1 MNNLEKILFKYDE
14 YGNVLLQLFLL
25 FKNTSHLVKI
35 NFIINKTIQ
44 SFFFLLFVGLLS
56 IVQAQEISDTK
67 FGKGMIN
74 FIAKDSSFSVKF
86 APRIQSRFQSQWDY
100 NEEEYDDAELN
111 FLVRRARLKFGGFA
125 FTPKLKY
132 KIELGLSNR
141 DLSGASV
148 YNRNTPRYILD
159 AVVMWN
165 FHENFELWAGQTK
178 LPGNIERV
186 VSSANLQLIDRSLLN
201 SKFNIDRDMGIQ
213 LRHKTKLGGNWI
225 SREKFSISQGEG
237 RNITEGNIGGLQYTS
252 RLELLPFGEFSSKG
266 DYSQGDL
273 KREKSIK
280 AMFGFTYDINNN
292 AVKNRSNMG
301 SYMTQSNGGLF
312 ETDITTVFIDG
323 VIKYNGFSLTGE
335 YASRNAD
342 TIEALEA
349 DGRTKTGAV
358 VGAGSAINF
367 QGSYLFKNN
376 VEMTLRY
383 TNVDFKEVT
392 RLSDLQQITYG
403 ISKYVVG
410 HSLKIQADLSFSQSS
425 SMRDFV
431 LFRTGFDLHF

>member
-1 MNNLEKILFKYDE
+1 MMLKAKQITLILCVIFSS
-14 YGNVLLQLFLL
+14 FL
-25 FKNTSHLVKI
+25 K
-35 NFIINKTIQ
+35 
-44 SFFFLLFVGLLS
+44 
-56 IVQAQEISDTK
+56 AQGVSDTK

-86 APRIQSRFQSQWDY
+86 APRIQSRYQGQWDY
-100 NEEEYDDAELN
+100 DGEEYDEANLN
-111 FLVRRARLKFGGFA
+111 FIVRRARLKFGGFA

-132 KIELGLSNR
+132 KMELGLSNR
-141 DLSGASV
+141 DISGASI

-159 AVVMWN
+159 AVIMWN

-201 SKFNIDRDMGIQ
+201 SKFNIDRDMGVQ
-213 LRHKTKLGGNWI
+213 LRHKTKWGGNFI
-225 SREKFSISQGEG
+225 TREKFSISQGEG
-237 RNITEGNIGGLQYTS
+237 RNITVGNLGGLQYTS

-312 ETDITTVFIDG
+312 ETDISTVFIDG
-323 VIKYNGFSLTGE
+323 VIKYNGFALTGE

-367 QGSYLFKNN
+367 QGSYLLKNN
-376 VEMTLRY
+376 LEMTLRY

-410 HSLKIQADLSFSQSS
+410 HSLKIQADLTFSQSDAT
-425 SMRDFV
+425 RDYV

>member
-1 MNNLEKILFKYDE
+1 MKHLILSF
-14 YGNVLLQLFLL
+14 LFIPL
-25 FKNTSHLVKI
+25 
-35 NFIINKTIQ
+35 
-44 SFFFLLFVGLLS
+44 GLSL
-56 IVQAQEISDTK
+56 QAQEISDTK
-67 FGKGMIN
+67 FGNGMIN

-86 APRIQSRFQSQWDY
+86 APRVQSRYQSEWSYNGEDY
-100 NEEEYDDAELN
+100 DPVDIN
-111 FLVRRARLKFGGFA
+111 FSVRRARLKFGGFA
-125 FTPKLKY
+125 FSPKLKY

-141 DLSGASV
+141 DISGANV

-165 FHENFELWAGQTK
+165 FYENFELWAGQTK

-213 LRHKTKLGGNWI
+213 LRHKLRLGGNWI
-225 SREKFSISQGEG
+225 IKEKFSISQGEG

-280 AMFGFTYDINNN
+280 AMLGFTYDINEN
-292 AVKNRSNMG
+292 AVKSRSNMG
-301 SYMTQSNGGLF
+301 SYLIQSSGGLF
-312 ETDITTVFIDG
+312 ETDITTIFLDG
-323 VIKYNGFSLTGE
+323 VIKYNGFALTGE
-335 YASRNAD
+335 YANRDAD
-342 TIEALEA
+342 QIEALEE

-358 VGAGSAINF
+358 VGAGSASNI

-376 VEMTLRY
+376 FEITARY
-383 TNVDFKEVT
+383 TNINFKEIT
-392 RLSDLQQITYG
+392 RLSDLKQITFG
-403 ISKYVVG
+403 VSKYVVG
-410 HSLKIQADLSFSQSS
+410 HSLKIQADISLLNASGIK
-425 SMRDFV
+425 DNV

>member
-1 MNNLEKILFKYDE
+1 MKQLILSF
-14 YGNVLLQLFLL
+14 LFIPL
-25 FKNTSHLVKI
+25 
-35 NFIINKTIQ
+35 
-44 SFFFLLFVGLLS
+44 GLSL
-56 IVQAQEISDTK
+56 QAQEISDTK
-67 FGKGMIN
+67 FGNGMIN

-86 APRIQSRFQSQWDY
+86 APRVQSRYQSEWSYDGEDY
-100 NEEEYDDAELN
+100 DPADIN
-111 FLVRRARLKFGGFA
+111 FSVRRARLKFGGFA
-125 FTPKLKY
+125 FLPKLKY

-141 DLSGASV
+141 DISGANI

-201 SKFNIDRDMGIQ
+201 SKFNIDRDIGIQ
-213 LRHKTKLGGNWI
+213 LRHKLRLGGNWI
-225 SREKFSISQGEG
+225 IKEKFSISQGEG

-280 AMFGFTYDINNN
+280 AMFGFTYDINEN
-292 AVKNRSNMG
+292 AVKSRSNMG
-301 SYMTQSNGGLF
+301 SYLIQSSGGLF
-312 ETDITTVFIDG
+312 ETDITTIFLDG
-323 VIKYNGFSLTGE
+323 VIKYNGFALTGE
-335 YASRNAD
+335 YANRDAD
-342 TIEALEA
+342 QIEALEE

-358 VGAGSAINF
+358 VGAGSASNI

-376 VEMTLRY
+376 FEITARY
-383 TNVDFKEVT
+383 TNINFKKIT
-392 RLSDLQQITYG
+392 RLSDLKQITFG
-403 ISKYVVG
+403 VSKYVVG
-410 HSLKIQADLSFSQSS
+410 HSLKIQADISLLNASGIKEN
-425 SMRDFV
+425 V

>member
-1 MNNLEKILFKYDE
+1 MMLKVKQFIL
-14 YGNVLLQLFLL
+14 VLFLIL
-25 FKNTSHLVKI
+25 S
-35 NFIINKTIQ
+35 
-44 SFFFLLFVGLLS
+44 SFLE
-56 IVQAQEISDTK
+56 AQEVSDTK

-86 APRIQSRFQSQWDY
+86 APRIQSRYQGQWDY
-100 NEEEYDDAELN
+100 DGEDYGDADLN
-111 FLVRRARLKFGGFA
+111 FIVRRARLKFGGFA

-132 KIELGLSNR
+132 KMELGLSNR
-141 DLSGASV
+141 DISGASI

-159 AVVMWN
+159 AVIMWN
-165 FHENFELWAGQTK
+165 FLENFELWAGQTK

-186 VSSANLQLIDRSLLN
+186 VSSGNLQLIDRSLLN
-201 SKFNIDRDMGIQ
+201 SKFNIDRDMGVQ
-213 LRHKTKLGGNWI
+213 LRHKTKWGGNFVT
-225 SREKFSISQGEG
+225 REKFSISQGEG
-237 RNITEGNIGGLQYTS
+237 RNITLGNLGGLQYTS

-301 SYMTQSNGGLF
+301 SYMTQADGGLF
-312 ETDITTVFIDG
+312 KTDIETVFIDG
-323 VIKYNGFSLTGE
+323 VIKYNGFALTGE
-335 YASRNAD
+335 YANRNAE

-349 DGRTKTGAV
+349 NGRTKTGAV

-367 QGSYLFKNN
+367 QASYLFKNN

-383 TNVDFKEVT
+383 TNIDFKEVT
-392 RLSDLQQITYG
+392 RLSDLKQITYG

-410 HSLKIQADLSFSQSS
+410 HSLKIQADLTFSQSDAT
-425 SMRDFV
+425 RDYV

>member
-1 MNNLEKILFKYDE
+1 MKQLILSF
-14 YGNVLLQLFLL
+14 LFIPL
-25 FKNTSHLVKI
+25 
-35 NFIINKTIQ
+35 
-44 SFFFLLFVGLLS
+44 GLLL
-56 IVQAQEISDTK
+56 QAQEISDTK
-67 FGKGMIN
+67 FGNGMIN

-86 APRIQSRFQSQWDY
+86 APRVQSRYQSEWSYDGEDY
-100 NEEEYDDAELN
+100 DPADIN
-111 FLVRRARLKFGGFA
+111 FSVRRARLKFGGFA
-125 FTPKLKY
+125 FSPKLKY

-141 DLSGASV
+141 DISGANI

-201 SKFNIDRDMGIQ
+201 SKFNIDRDMGIH
-213 LRHKTKLGGNWI
+213 LRHKLRLGGNWI
-225 SREKFSISQGEG
+225 IKEKFSISQGEG

-280 AMFGFTYDINNN
+280 AMFGFTYDINEN
-292 AVKNRSNMG
+292 AVKSRSNMG
-301 SYMTQSNGGLF
+301 SYLIQSSGGLF
-312 ETDITTVFIDG
+312 ETDITTIFLDG
-323 VIKYNGFSLTGE
+323 VIKYNGFALTGE
-335 YASRNAD
+335 YANRDAD
-342 TIEALEA
+342 QIEALEE
-349 DGRTKTGAV
+349 DGKTKTGAV
-358 VGAGSAINF
+358 VGAGSASNI

-376 VEMTLRY
+376 FEITARY
-383 TNVDFKEVT
+383 TNINFKKIT
-392 RLSDLQQITYG
+392 RLSDLNQITFG
-403 ISKYVVG
+403 VSKYVVG
-410 HSLKIQADLSFSQSS
+410 HSLKIQADISLLNASGIK
-425 SMRDFV
+425 DNV

>member
-1 MNNLEKILFKYDE
+1 MKQLISSFLFIP
-14 YGNVLLQLFLL
+14 F
-25 FKNTSHLVKI
+25 
-35 NFIINKTIQ
+35 
-44 SFFFLLFVGLLS
+44 GLLL
-56 IVQAQEISDTK
+56 QAQEISDTK
-67 FGKGMIN
+67 FGNGMIN

-86 APRIQSRFQSQWDY
+86 APRIQSRYQSEWSYNGEDY
-100 NEEEYDDAELN
+100 DPANIN
-111 FLVRRARLKFGGFA
+111 FSVRRARLKFGGFA
-125 FTPKLKY
+125 FSPKLKY

-141 DLSGASV
+141 DISGANV

-201 SKFNIDRDMGIQ
+201 SKFNIDRDVGIQ
-213 LRHKTKLGGNWI
+213 LRHKLRLGGNWI
-225 SREKFSISQGEG
+225 IKEKFSISQGEG

-280 AMFGFTYDINNN
+280 AMFGFTYDINEN
-292 AVKNRSNMG
+292 AVKSRSNMG
-301 SYMTQSNGGLF
+301 SYLIQSSGGLF
-312 ETDITTVFIDG
+312 ETDITTIFLDG
-323 VIKYNGFSLTGE
+323 VIKYNGFALTGE
-335 YASRNAD
+335 YANRDAD
-342 TIEALEA
+342 QIEALEE

-358 VGAGSAINF
+358 VGAGSASNI

-376 VEMTLRY
+376 FEITARY
-383 TNVDFKEVT
+383 TNINFKEIT
-392 RLSDLQQITYG
+392 RLSDLKQITFG
-403 ISKYVVG
+403 VSKYVVG
-410 HSLKIQADLSFSQSS
+410 HSLKIQADISLLNASGIK
-425 SMRDFV
+425 DNV

>member
-1 MNNLEKILFKYDE
+1 MKQLISSFLFIPFC
-14 YGNVLLQLFLL
+14 LLL
-25 FKNTSHLVKI
+25 
-35 NFIINKTIQ
+35 
-44 SFFFLLFVGLLS
+44 
-56 IVQAQEISDTK
+56 QAQEISDTK
-67 FGKGMIN
+67 FGNGMIN

-86 APRIQSRFQSQWDY
+86 APRVQSRYQSEWSYNGEDY
-100 NEEEYDDAELN
+100 DPVDIN
-111 FLVRRARLKFGGFA
+111 FSVRRARLKFGGFA
-125 FTPKLKY
+125 FSPKLKY

-141 DLSGASV
+141 DISGANV

-165 FHENFELWAGQTK
+165 FYEKFELWAGQTK

-213 LRHKTKLGGNWI
+213 LRHKLRLGGNWI
-225 SREKFSISQGEG
+225 IKEKFSISQGEG

-280 AMFGFTYDINNN
+280 AMFGFTYDINEN
-292 AVKNRSNMG
+292 AVKSRSNMG
-301 SYMTQSNGGLF
+301 SYLIQSSGGLF
-312 ETDITTVFIDG
+312 ETDITTIFLDG
-323 VIKYNGFSLTGE
+323 VIKYNGFALTGE
-335 YASRNAD
+335 YANRDAD
-342 TIEALEA
+342 QIEALEE

-358 VGAGSAINF
+358 VGAGSASNI

-376 VEMTLRY
+376 FEITARY
-383 TNVDFKEVT
+383 TNINFKEIT
-392 RLSDLQQITYG
+392 RLSDLKQITFG
-403 ISKYVVG
+403 VSKYVVG
-410 HSLKIQADLSFSQSS
+410 HSLKIQADISLLNASGIK
-425 SMRDFV
+425 DNV

>member
-1 MNNLEKILFKYDE
+1 MKQLISSFLFIP
-14 YGNVLLQLFLL
+14 L
-25 FKNTSHLVKI
+25 
-35 NFIINKTIQ
+35 
-44 SFFFLLFVGLLS
+44 GLLL
-56 IVQAQEISDTK
+56 QAQEISDTK
-67 FGKGMIN
+67 FGNGMIN

-86 APRIQSRFQSQWDY
+86 APRIQSRYQSEWSYNGEDY
-100 NEEEYDDAELN
+100 DPANIN
-111 FLVRRARLKFGGFA
+111 FSVRRARLKFGGFA
-125 FTPKLKY
+125 FSPKLKY

-141 DLSGASV
+141 DISGANV

-201 SKFNIDRDMGIQ
+201 SKFNIDRDVGIQ
-213 LRHKTKLGGNWI
+213 LRHKLRLGGNWI
-225 SREKFSISQGEG
+225 IKEKFSISQGEG

-280 AMFGFTYDINNN
+280 AMFGFTYDINEN
-292 AVKNRSNMG
+292 AVKSRSNMG
-301 SYMTQSNGGLF
+301 SYLIQSSGGLF
-312 ETDITTVFIDG
+312 ETDITTIFLDG
-323 VIKYNGFSLTGE
+323 VIKYNGFALTGE
-335 YASRNAD
+335 YANRDAD
-342 TIEALEA
+342 QIEALEE

-358 VGAGSAINF
+358 VGAGSASNI

-376 VEMTLRY
+376 FEITARY
-383 TNVDFKEVT
+383 TNINFKEIT
-392 RLSDLQQITYG
+392 RLSDLKQITFG
-403 ISKYVVG
+403 VSKYVMG
-410 HSLKIQADLSFSQSS
+410 HSLKIQADISLLNASGIK
-425 SMRDFV
+425 DNV

>member
-1 MNNLEKILFKYDE
+1 MKQLISSFLFIP
-14 YGNVLLQLFLL
+14 F
-25 FKNTSHLVKI
+25 
-35 NFIINKTIQ
+35 
-44 SFFFLLFVGLLS
+44 GLLL
-56 IVQAQEISDTK
+56 QAQEISDTK
-67 FGKGMIN
+67 FGNGMIN

-86 APRIQSRFQSQWDY
+86 APRIQSRYQSEWSYNGEDY
-100 NEEEYDDAELN
+100 DPADIN
-111 FLVRRARLKFGGFA
+111 FSVRRARLKFGGFA
-125 FTPKLKY
+125 FSPKLKY

-141 DLSGASV
+141 DISGANV

-165 FHENFELWAGQTK
+165 FYEKFELWAGQTK

-201 SKFNIDRDMGIQ
+201 SKFNIDRDVGIQ
-213 LRHKTKLGGNWI
+213 LRHKLRLGGNWI
-225 SREKFSISQGEG
+225 IKEKFSISQGEG

-280 AMFGFTYDINNN
+280 AMFGFTYDINEN
-292 AVKNRSNMG
+292 AVKSRSNMG
-301 SYMTQSNGGLF
+301 SYLIQSSGGLF
-312 ETDITTVFIDG
+312 ETDITTIFLDG
-323 VIKYNGFSLTGE
+323 VIKYNGFALTGE
-335 YASRNAD
+335 YANRDAD
-342 TIEALEA
+342 QIEALEE

-358 VGAGSAINF
+358 VGAGSASNI

-376 VEMTLRY
+376 FEITARY
-383 TNVDFKEVT
+383 TNINFKEIT
-392 RLSDLQQITYG
+392 RLSDLKQITFG
-403 ISKYVVG
+403 VSKYVVG
-410 HSLKIQADLSFSQSS
+410 HSLKIQADISLLNASGIK
-425 SMRDFV
+425 DNV

>member
-1 MNNLEKILFKYDE
+1 MKQLILSF
-14 YGNVLLQLFLL
+14 LFIPL
-25 FKNTSHLVKI
+25 
-35 NFIINKTIQ
+35 
-44 SFFFLLFVGLLS
+44 GLSL
-56 IVQAQEISDTK
+56 QAQEISDTK
-67 FGKGMIN
+67 FGNGMIN

-86 APRIQSRFQSQWDY
+86 APRVQSRYQSEWSYNGEDY
-100 NEEEYDDAELN
+100 DPVDIN
-111 FLVRRARLKFGGFA
+111 FSVRRARLKFGGFA
-125 FTPKLKY
+125 FSPKLKY

-141 DLSGASV
+141 DISGANI

-165 FHENFELWAGQTK
+165 FHEKFELWAGQTK

-213 LRHKTKLGGNWI
+213 LRHKLRLGGNWI
-225 SREKFSISQGEG
+225 IKEKFSISQGEG

-280 AMFGFTYDINNN
+280 AMLGFTYDINEN
-292 AVKNRSNMG
+292 AVKSRSNMG
-301 SYMTQSNGGLF
+301 SYLIQSSGGLF
-312 ETDITTVFIDG
+312 ETDITTIFLDG
-323 VIKYNGFSLTGE
+323 VIKYNGFALTGE
-335 YASRNAD
+335 YANRDAD
-342 TIEALEA
+342 QIEALEE

-358 VGAGSAINF
+358 VGAGSASNI

-376 VEMTLRY
+376 FEITARY
-383 TNVDFKEVT
+383 TNINFKEIT
-392 RLSDLQQITYG
+392 RLSDLKQITFG
-403 ISKYVVG
+403 VSKYVVG
-410 HSLKIQADLSFSQSS
+410 HSLKIQADISLLNASGIK
-425 SMRDFV
+425 DNL

>member
-1 MNNLEKILFKYDE
+1 M
-14 YGNVLLQLFLL
+14 
-25 FKNTSHLVKI
+25 
-35 NFIINKTIQ
+35 NKTIQ
-44 SFFFLLFVGLLS
+44 SFFLLFVGLLS

-301 SYMTQSNGGLF
+301 SYITQSNGGLF

-323 VIKYNGFSLTGE
+323 VIKYNGFALTGE

-383 TNVDFKEVT
+383 TNVDFKEVI

-431 LFRTGFDLHF
+431 LFRT

>member
-1 MNNLEKILFKYDE
+1 MKQLILSF
-14 YGNVLLQLFLL
+14 LFIPL
-25 FKNTSHLVKI
+25 
-35 NFIINKTIQ
+35 
-44 SFFFLLFVGLLS
+44 GLSL
-56 IVQAQEISDTK
+56 QAQEISDTK
-67 FGKGMIN
+67 FGNGMIN

-86 APRIQSRFQSQWDY
+86 APRIQSRYQSKWSYNGEDY
-100 NEEEYDDAELN
+100 DPVDIN
-111 FLVRRARLKFGGFA
+111 FSVRRARLKFGGFA
-125 FTPKLKY
+125 FSPKLKY

-141 DLSGASV
+141 DISGANI

-165 FHENFELWAGQTK
+165 FYENFELWAGQTK

-213 LRHKTKLGGNWI
+213 LRHKLRLGGNWI
-225 SREKFSISQGEG
+225 IKEKFSISQGEG

-280 AMFGFTYDINNN
+280 AMLGFTYDINEN
-292 AVKNRSNMG
+292 AVKSRSNMG
-301 SYMTQSNGGLF
+301 SYLIQSSGGLF
-312 ETDITTVFIDG
+312 ETDITTIFLDG
-323 VIKYNGFSLTGE
+323 VIKYNGFALTGE
-335 YASRNAD
+335 YANRDAD
-342 TIEALEA
+342 QIEALEE
-349 DGRTKTGAV
+349 DGKTKTGAV
-358 VGAGSAINF
+358 VGAGSASNI

-376 VEMTLRY
+376 FEITARY
-383 TNVDFKEVT
+383 TNINFKEIT
-392 RLSDLQQITYG
+392 RLSDLKQITFG
-403 ISKYVVG
+403 VSKYVVG
-410 HSLKIQADLSFSQSS
+410 HSLKIQADISLLNASGIK
-425 SMRDFV
+425 DNL

>member
-1 MNNLEKILFKYDE
+1 MMLKAKQFTLILCVIFSS
-14 YGNVLLQLFLL
+14 FL
-25 FKNTSHLVKI
+25 K
-35 NFIINKTIQ
+35 
-44 SFFFLLFVGLLS
+44 
-56 IVQAQEISDTK
+56 AQEVSDTK

-86 APRIQSRFQSQWDY
+86 APRIQSRYQGQWDY
-100 NEEEYDDAELN
+100 DGEEYDEANLN
-111 FLVRRARLKFGGFA
+111 FIVRRARLKFGGFA

-132 KIELGLSNR
+132 KMELGLSNR
-141 DLSGASV
+141 DISGASI
-148 YNRNTPRYILD
+148 YNGNTPRYILD
-159 AVVMWN
+159 AVIMWN

-201 SKFNIDRDMGIQ
+201 SKFNIDRDMGVQ
-213 LRHKTKLGGNWI
+213 LRHKTKWGGNFI
-225 SREKFSISQGEG
+225 TREKFSISQGEG
-237 RNITEGNIGGLQYTS
+237 RNITVGNLGGLQYTS

-312 ETDITTVFIDG
+312 ETDISTVFIDG
-323 VIKYNGFSLTGE
+323 IIKYNGFALTGE

-367 QGSYLFKNN
+367 QGSYLLKNN
-376 VEMTLRY
+376 LEMTLRY

-410 HSLKIQADLSFSQSS
+410 HSLKIQADLTFSQSDAT
-425 SMRDFV
+425 RDYV

>member
-1 MNNLEKILFKYDE
+1 MKQLILSF
-14 YGNVLLQLFLL
+14 LFIPL
-25 FKNTSHLVKI
+25 
-35 NFIINKTIQ
+35 
-44 SFFFLLFVGLLS
+44 GLSL
-56 IVQAQEISDTK
+56 QAQEISDNN
-67 FGKGMIN
+67 FGNGMIN

-86 APRIQSRFQSQWDY
+86 APRIQSRYQTERSYYEEDY
-100 NEEEYDDAELN
+100 DPVDIN
-111 FLVRRARLKFGGFA
+111 FSVRRARLKFDGFA
-125 FTPKLKY
+125 FSPKLKY

-141 DLSGASV
+141 DISGASA

-159 AVVMWN
+159 AVVIWN

-213 LRHKTKLGGNWI
+213 LRHKSRFGGNWI
-225 SREKFSISQGEG
+225 IKEKFSISQGEG

-280 AMFGFTYDINNN
+280 AMFGFTYDINEN
-292 AVKNRSNMG
+292 AVKSRSNMG
-301 SYMTQSNGGLF
+301 SYMIQSSGGLF
-312 ETDITTVFIDG
+312 ETDITTIFLDG
-323 VIKYNGFSLTGE
+323 IIKYNGYAFMGE
-335 YASRNAD
+335 YANRDAD
-342 TIEALEA
+342 QIEALEE

-358 VGAGSAINF
+358 VGAGSALNI
-367 QGSYLFKNN
+367 QGSYLFKSNF
-376 VEMTLRY
+376 EITARY
-383 TNVDFKEVT
+383 TNINFKEIT
-392 RLSDLQQITYG
+392 RLSDLKQITFG
-403 ISKYVVG
+403 VSKYVVG
-410 HSLKIQADLSFSQSS
+410 HSLKIQADISLLNSS
-425 SMRDFV
+425 GIKDNV

>member
-1 MNNLEKILFKYDE
+1 MKQLISSFLFIPFC
-14 YGNVLLQLFLL
+14 LLL
-25 FKNTSHLVKI
+25 
-35 NFIINKTIQ
+35 
-44 SFFFLLFVGLLS
+44 
-56 IVQAQEISDTK
+56 QAQEISDTK
-67 FGKGMIN
+67 FGNGMIN

-86 APRIQSRFQSQWDY
+86 APRIQSRYQSEWSYNGEDY
-100 NEEEYDDAELN
+100 DPADIN
-111 FLVRRARLKFGGFA
+111 FSVRRARLKFGGFA
-125 FTPKLKY
+125 FSPKLKY

-141 DLSGASV
+141 DISGANV

-213 LRHKTKLGGNWI
+213 LRHKLRLGGNWI
-225 SREKFSISQGEG
+225 IKEKFSISQGEG

-280 AMFGFTYDINNN
+280 AMFGFTYDINEN
-292 AVKNRSNMG
+292 AVKSRSNMG
-301 SYMTQSNGGLF
+301 SYLIQSSGGLF
-312 ETDITTVFIDG
+312 ETDITTIFLDG
-323 VIKYNGFSLTGE
+323 VIKYNGFALTGE
-335 YASRNAD
+335 YANRDAD
-342 TIEALEA
+342 QIEALEE

-358 VGAGSAINF
+358 VGAGSASNI

-376 VEMTLRY
+376 FEITARY
-383 TNVDFKEVT
+383 TNINFKKIT
-392 RLSDLQQITYG
+392 RLSDLKQITFG
-403 ISKYVVG
+403 VSKYIVG
-410 HSLKIQADLSFSQSS
+410 HSLKIQADISLLNASGIK
-425 SMRDFV
+425 DNV

>member
-1 MNNLEKILFKYDE
+1 MKQLILSF
-14 YGNVLLQLFLL
+14 LFIPL
-25 FKNTSHLVKI
+25 
-35 NFIINKTIQ
+35 
-44 SFFFLLFVGLLS
+44 GLSL
-56 IVQAQEISDTK
+56 QAQEISDTK
-67 FGKGMIN
+67 FGNGMIN

-86 APRIQSRFQSQWDY
+86 APRVQSRYQSEWSYNGEDY
-100 NEEEYDDAELN
+100 DPVDIN
-111 FLVRRARLKFGGFA
+111 FSVRRARLKFGGFA
-125 FTPKLKY
+125 FSPKLKY

-141 DLSGASV
+141 DISGANV

-165 FHENFELWAGQTK
+165 FYEKFELWAGQTK

-201 SKFNIDRDMGIQ
+201 SKFNIDRDMGIH
-213 LRHKTKLGGNWI
+213 LRHKLRLGGNWI
-225 SREKFSISQGEG
+225 IKEKFSISQGEG

-280 AMFGFTYDINNN
+280 AMFGFTYDINEN
-292 AVKNRSNMG
+292 AVKSRSNMG
-301 SYMTQSNGGLF
+301 SYLIQSSGGLF
-312 ETDITTVFIDG
+312 ETDITTIFLDG
-323 VIKYNGFSLTGE
+323 VIKYNGFALTGE
-335 YASRNAD
+335 YANRDAD
-342 TIEALEA
+342 QIEALEE

-358 VGAGSAINF
+358 VGAGSASNI

-376 VEMTLRY
+376 FEITARY
-383 TNVDFKEVT
+383 TNINFKEIT
-392 RLSDLQQITYG
+392 RLSDLKQITFG
-403 ISKYVVG
+403 VSKYVVG
-410 HSLKIQADLSFSQSS
+410 HSLKIQADISLLNASGIK
-425 SMRDFV
+425 DNV

>member
-1 MNNLEKILFKYDE
+1 MKQLISSFLFIP
-14 YGNVLLQLFLL
+14 L
-25 FKNTSHLVKI
+25 
-35 NFIINKTIQ
+35 
-44 SFFFLLFVGLLS
+44 GLLL
-56 IVQAQEISDTK
+56 QAQEISDTK
-67 FGKGMIN
+67 FGNGMIN

-86 APRIQSRFQSQWDY
+86 APRIQSRYQSEWSYNGEDY
-100 NEEEYDDAELN
+100 DPANIN
-111 FLVRRARLKFGGFA
+111 FSVRRARLKFGGFA
-125 FTPKLKY
+125 FSPKLKY

-141 DLSGASV
+141 DISGANV

-165 FHENFELWAGQTK
+165 FYENFELWAGQTK

-213 LRHKTKLGGNWI
+213 LRHKLRLGGNWI
-225 SREKFSISQGEG
+225 IKEKFSISQGEG

-280 AMFGFTYDINNN
+280 AMFGFTYDINEN
-292 AVKNRSNMG
+292 AVKSRSNMG
-301 SYMTQSNGGLF
+301 SYLIQSSGGLF
-312 ETDITTVFIDG
+312 ETDITTIFLDG
-323 VIKYNGFSLTGE
+323 VIKYNGFALTGE
-335 YASRNAD
+335 YANRDAD
-342 TIEALEA
+342 QIEALEE

-358 VGAGSAINF
+358 VGAGSASNI

-376 VEMTLRY
+376 FEITARY
-383 TNVDFKEVT
+383 TNINFKEIT
-392 RLSDLQQITYG
+392 RLSDLKQITFG
-403 ISKYVVG
+403 VSKYVVG
-410 HSLKIQADLSFSQSS
+410 HSLKIQADISLLNASGIK
-425 SMRDFV
+425 DNV

>member
-1 MNNLEKILFKYDE
+1 MRNNYFSFLVIVLITSLTAESQTLEDM
-14 YGNVLLQLFLL
+14 
-25 FKNTSHLVKI
+25 
-35 NFIINKTIQ
+35 
-44 SFFFLLFVGLLS
+44 
-56 IVQAQEISDTK
+56 K

-74 FIAKDSSFSVKF
+74 FTAKDSSFSVKF
-86 APRIQSRFQSQWDY
+86 APRIQSRYQSQWDY
-100 NEEEYDDAELN
+100 DGEEYDTPELN
-111 FLVRRARLKFGGFA
+111 FLIRRARLKFDGFA

-141 DLSGASV
+141 DISGASV
-148 YNRNTPRYILD
+148 FNRNTPRYILD

-165 FHENFELWAGQTK
+165 FHKNFELWAGQTK

-213 LRHKTKLGGNWI
+213 IRHKTKLGGNWI

-292 AVKNRSNMG
+292 AVKSRSNMG

-312 ETDITTVFIDG
+312 ETDITTVFLDG
-323 VIKYNGFSLTGE
+323 VIKYNGFALTGE
-335 YASRNAD
+335 YANRNAD
-342 TIEALEA
+342 IIEALEA

-358 VGAGSAINF
+358 VGAGSAVNF

-376 VEMTLRY
+376 IEMTLRY
-383 TNVDFKEVT
+383 TNIDFKELT
-392 RLSDLQQITYG
+392 RLSDLKQITYG

-410 HSLKIQADLSFSQSS
+410 HSLKIQADLSFSQSN
-425 SMRDFV
+425 SMRDYV